1 MPDVSIGALFACLAF
16 LIVVSALC
24 SGTET
29 AMMALNRYRLR
40 FLAEQGRG
48 GARRA
53 QVLLE
58 RPDRLIG
65 LILLLN
71 NFANVTASSVAT
83 VIALELMGEAGI
95 AIAAAVLTLV
105 ILIFGEVAPK
115 TLAALE
121 PERIAFPA
129 AYVLGPLLRLCYP
142 IVWIVNLFANGVLR
156 ALGIRLDEVEEMPLS
171 REELRTV
178 VQEAGAII
186 PKRHQQMLC
195 AILDLEKVTVEDV
208 MVPRHEIVGINL
220 DDEPLAIVEQLTSS
234 RRTRLP
240 VYRGGLDRIV
250 GILHA
255 RQIPRIIGKGE
266 ELDKET
272 LEKHLADPYFIPKG
286 TGLHK
291 QLAQF
296 QRHKRRMGL
305 IVDEYGDIQ
314 GLLTLEDILEEI
326 VGEFT
331 TDPQTLG
338 REVSPNADGSYLVD
352 ATASVRDLNKSLH
365 WNLPTGGP
373 KTLNGLILEALESMP
388 ERGTALRIADYT
400 IEIVQ
405 TSGRSVRTARIIPP
419 ERASPQP
426 PG

>member
-1 MPDVSIGALFACLAF
+1 MPDVPIGALFAFLAV

-24 SGTET
+24 SGAET
-29 AMMALNRYRLR
+29 AMMTLNRYRLR
-40 FLAEQGRG
+40 YLADQGRG

-53 QVLLE
+53 QILLE
-58 RPDRLIG
+58 RPDRFIG
-65 LILLLN
+65 LILLIN
-71 NFANVTASSVAT
+71 NFANISASSVAT
-83 VIALELMGEAGI
+83 VIALEVMGEPGI
-95 AIAAAVLTLV
+95 AIAAGALTLV
-105 ILIFGEVAPK
+105 ILIFAEVAPK

-121 PERIAFPA
+121 PERVAFPA
-129 AYVLGPLLRLCYP
+129 AYVIGPLLKLLYP
-142 IVWIVNLFANGVLR
+142 IVWVVNLLANGVLR
-156 ALGIRLDEVEEMPLS
+156 GLGIRPEEMEGMSLS

-178 VQEAGAII
+178 VQEAGAI
-186 PKRHQQMLC
+186 PKRHQQMLR

-208 MVPRHEIVGINL
+208 MVPRHEIVGINV
-220 DDEPLAIVEQLTSS
+220 DDEPVAIVEQLQIS

-240 VYRGGLDRIV
+240 VYRGGLDQVV

-255 RQIPRIIGKGE
+255 RQIPRVIGMGE
-266 ELDKET
+266 ALDKEA
-272 LEKHLADPYFIPKG
+272 LEKHLAEPYFIPKG

-291 QLAQF
+291 QLAHF
-296 QRHKRRMGL
+296 QRHKHRMGL
-305 IVDEYGDIQ
+305 VVDEYGDIQ

-338 REVSPNADGSYLVD
+338 REVSASADGSYLVD
-352 ATASVRDLNKSLH
+352 ATASVRDLNRSLH
-365 WNLPTGGP
+365 WTLPTGGP

-405 TSGRSVRTARIIPP
+405 ISGRSVRTARIIPP
-419 ERASPQP
+419 P
-426 PG
+426 PAAP

>member
-1 MPDVSIGALFACLAF
+1 MPDVPIGALFALLAF
-16 LIVVSALC
+16 MIVLSALC

-40 FLAEQGRG
+40 YLADQGRG

-53 QVLLE
+53 QILLE

-65 LILLLN
+65 LILVLN

-83 VIALELMGEAGI
+83 VIGLELWGEAGI
-95 AIAAAVLTLV
+95 AVGAGVLTIV
-105 ILIFGEVAPK
+105 ILVFAEVAPK

-121 PERIAFPA
+121 PERIALPA
-129 AYVLGPLLRLCYP
+129 AYAVGPLLKLCYP
-142 IVWIVNLFANGVLR
+142 LVWVINLLANGVLR
-156 ALGIRLDEVEEMPLS
+156 LIGIRLEDVEEMPLS

-208 MVPRHEIVGINL
+208 MVPRHDIVGINL

-240 VYRGGLDRIV
+240 VYRGGLDQIA

-255 RQIPRIIGKGE
+255 RQIPRIIGAGE
-266 ELDKET
+266 ALDKSA
-272 LEKHLADPYFIPKG
+272 LEKHLAEPYFVPMG
-286 TGLHK
+286 TGLHR

-296 QRHKRRMGL
+296 QRHRNRMGL
-305 IVDEYGDIQ
+305 VVDEYGDVQ

-338 REVSPNADGSYLVD
+338 REVSPNADGSYVVD
-352 ATASVRDLNKSLH
+352 ATASVRDLNRSLR
-365 WNLPTGGP
+365 WKLPTGGP

-419 ERASPQP
+419 PGAAPSAS
-426 PG
+426 

>member
-1 MPDVSIGALFACLAF
+1 MPDVPIGVLFAYLAV

-24 SGTET
+24 SGAET

-40 FLAEQGRG
+40 YLADQGRA

-53 QVLLE
+53 QILLE
-58 RPDRLIG
+58 RPDRFIG

-71 NFANVTASSVAT
+71 NFANISASSVAT
-83 VIALELMGEAGI
+83 IIGLELWGEAGI
-95 AIAAAVLTLV
+95 AIAAGVLTLV
-105 ILIFGEVAPK
+105 ILVFAEVAPK

-121 PERIAFPA
+121 PERVAFPA
-129 AYVLGPLLRLCYP
+129 AYVIGPLLKLFYP
-142 IVWIVNLFANGVLR
+142 IVWVVNAIANGLLR
-156 ALGIRLDEVEEMPLS
+156 ALGVRPEEMEGMSLS

-186 PKRHQQMLC
+186 PKRHQQMLF

-208 MVPRHEIVGINL
+208 MVPRHEIAGINL
-220 DDEPLAIVEQLTSS
+220 DDEPQAIVEQLQSS

-240 VYRGGLDRIV
+240 VYRRGLDQVV

-255 RQIPRIIGKGE
+255 RQIPRIIGLGE
-266 ELDKET
+266 DLDKET
-272 LEKHLADPYFIPKG
+272 LEKHLAEPYFIPKG

-291 QLAQF
+291 QLAHF

-305 IVDEYGDIQ
+305 VVDEYGDLQ

-338 REVSPNADGSYLVD
+338 REVSANADGSYLVD
-352 ATASVRDLNKSLH
+352 ATASVRDLNRSLH
-365 WNLPTGGP
+365 WALPTGGP

-419 ERASPQP
+419 P
-426 PG
+426 PAAP